1 MEQSS
6 KETSLS
12 KALSTITDRVQ
23 ELGFTHI
30 CPESLE
36 ALGDRL
42 FDESEEVCRA
52 YRQVIGG
59 FRALFAPKEAA

>member
-1 MEQSS
+1 MQT
-6 KETSLS
+6 KTNETSLG
-12 KALSTITDRVQ
+12 KALRVITDRVQ

-30 CPESLE
+30 SPEALG

-52 YRQVIGG
+52 YRQVMGG
-59 FRALFAPKEAA
+59 FRALLAPVEAA